1 RHAALERRR
10 EQGLRDAGID
20 ATGIRYDVDEQ
31 RRSTMPRAR
40 RPLDGRRQLATGRC
54 QHCLVENGVATN
66 EADAVTAAQGR
77 QYIASTREFD
87 VQRKRRIEP
96 DDRKLRQSMGPRYRD
111 VQKRL
116 RLIVGIVPQ

>member
-1 RHAALERRR
+1 HAYRREQYHSLPAAAQIALTDVSDALPHEVEPDCLVFREPAPVQGPPANVIRRVPRTRRVLSGGRHAALERRR

-54 QHCLVENGVATN
+54 
-66 EADAVTAAQGR
+66 
-77 QYIASTREFD
+77 
-87 VQRKRRIEP
+87 
-96 DDRKLRQSMGPRYRD
+96 
-111 VQKRL
+111 
-116 RLIVGIVPQ
+116 